1 MCLLVFGYD
10 AHSEYSLVFAG
21 NRDEF
26 YDRPT
31 APAGEWPEAPHVLGG
46 RDQKAGGTWMGVTR
60 AGYWGVVTNV
70 REPGRYHE
78 DARSRGALVDTY
90 LREEPSPRTYLKQVA
105 AEADAY
111 NGFNLLLGTPT
122 ELYYYT
128 NRASGIRPVA
138 PGIHGLSNDRL
149 DTPWPKVTRA
159 KHRYQACLQR
169 RELSDE
175 ALLQLLNDRRRA
187 PDDALPDTGLGPKR
201 ERMLSSIFIEGERY
215 GTRASTVLR
224 ITRDGTVS
232 FTERT
237 FEKGVPTE
245 TRRFTFD
252 VQARSTS

>member
-31 APAGEWPEAPHVLGG
+31 ASAGEWPEAPHVLGG
-46 RDQKAGGTWMGVTR
+46 RDLKAGGTWMGVTR
-60 AGYWGVVTNV
+60 AGHWGVVTNV
-70 REPGRYHE
+70 REPGRYRE
-78 DARSRGALVDTY
+78 DARSRGTLVERY
-90 LREEPSPRTYLKQVA
+90 LREEPSPRAYLEQVE
-105 AEADAY
+105 AEAAAY

-122 ELYYYT
+122 TLYYYS
-128 NRASGIRPVA
+128 NRVSGIRPVS

-159 KHRYQACLQR
+159 KHSLQACLQR
-169 RELSDE
+169 RTLSDE
-175 ALLQLLNDRRRA
+175 ALLGLLNDRRRA
-187 PDDALPDTGLGPKR
+187 PDALLPETGLGPER
-201 ERMLSSIFIEGERY
+201 ERMLSSMFIEGDHY

-224 ITRDGTVS
+224 IARDATVS

-237 FEKGVPTE
+237 YEGGAPTE
-245 TRRFTFD
+245 TRRFSFE
-252 VQARSTS
+252 VQATSVS

>member
-10 AHSEYSLVFAG
+10 VHSRYSLVFAG

-31 APAGEWPEAPHVLGG
+31 AAAAEWPEASHVLGG
-46 RDQKAGGTWMGVTR
+46 RDLKAGGTWMGVTR
-60 AGYWGVVTNV
+60 AGHWGVVTNV
-70 REPGRYHE
+70 REPDRYRE
-78 DARSRGALVDTY
+78 RARSRGALVDAY
-90 LREEPSPRTYLKQVA
+90 LRDEPSPRAYLQQVE

-122 ELYYYT
+122 ELYYYS
-128 NRASGIRPVA
+128 NRASGIRAVA

-149 DTPWPKVTRA
+149 NTPWPKVTRA
-159 KHRYQACLQR
+159 KQRYQACLQR
-169 RELSDE
+169 RALSDE
-175 ALLQLLNDRRRA
+175 ALLELLNDRRRA
-187 PDDALPDTGLGPKR
+187 PDALLPETGLGTER

-224 ITRDGTVS
+224 IARNGTVF

-237 FEKGVPTE
+237 FEQGTPTE
-245 TRRFTFD
+245 TRRFEFEATAS
-252 VQARSTS
+252 VS